1 MRHRAV
7 PFVSQE
13 IAVPYLNC
21 SRCGLSIRVR
31 FASIEAE
38 NCPRCLARS
47 RITQPLFRSQL
58 TIAELSAHSG
68 DTSPSE
74 ATRAA

>member
-7 PFVSQE
+7 PFVPQE

-31 FASIEAE
+31 FASIEPE

-47 RITQPLFRSQL
+47 RIAQPLFHSQL
-58 TIAELSAHSG
+58 TIHELSDQDG
-68 DTSPSE
+68 DTPPSE

>member
-7 PFVSQE
+7 PFVPQE

-31 FASIEAE
+31 FASTEPE

-47 RITQPLFRSQL
+47 GIAQPLFRSRL
-58 TIAELSAHSG
+58 TIRELSDHGG
-68 DTSPSE
+68 DTSPAD